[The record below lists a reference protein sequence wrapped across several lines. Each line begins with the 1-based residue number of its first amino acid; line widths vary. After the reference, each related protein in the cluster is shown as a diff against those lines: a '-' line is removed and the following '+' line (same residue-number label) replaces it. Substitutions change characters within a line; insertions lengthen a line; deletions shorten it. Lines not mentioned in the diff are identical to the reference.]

1 MTRAIWKTKQRPGTA
16 VGEALL
22 LALLSTGCGGAPQF
36 PAKDRRLLEAL
47 RTAVSAQKVDWL
59 DASTKQ
65 IDAAHQKG
73 EISDEGFQVLQSVI
87 TRARAGDWKAAQIQI
102 IQLEK
107 GQRPPEK

>member
-1 MTRAIWKTKQRPGTA
+1 MTRAIWKTNRGLGATA
-16 VGEALL
+16 GAALL
-22 LALLSTGCGGAPQF
+22 LALLCSGCGSTPQF

-47 RTAVSAQKVDWL
+47 RTAVSARKADWL
-59 DASTKQ
+59 DSSAKK

-73 EISDEGFQVLQSVI
+73 EISDEGFDTLQSVI
-87 TRARAGDWKAAQIQI
+87 SRARAGDWKGAQIQI